1 MVKMIRLLYHP
12 YNRQES
18 TWTTERN
25 SAIDAMRHDLN
36 ELEIFV
42 AVARH
47 RSFRKAAEERN
58 VTASSLSHAMR
69 ALEARLGIRLLNRTT
84 RSVEPTEA
92 GKHLYARVSRVIE
105 DLEQALDEVNGF
117 RDTIQG
123 TLRLN
128 VPRPAARLLL
138 APILG
143 GFLKTHPGVKIEV
156 ITDDQLVD
164 IVAEG
169 YDAGVRFGESLAL
182 DMIAVPIGPAQRF
195 AVVAAPDLLAVHGRP
210 ASPLDLRGLPCIGRR
225 FPSGVIYSW
234 EFERDGESLAIS
246 VDGPLLLDDDAMM
259 VDAACDGVGIAFV
272 HESYA
277 AEHLQ
282 QGKLVRLF
290 EDWCPA
296 MPGFYLYYPS
306 RKHMSAAL
314 RGFVDWCIQYR
325 QDDEVQQPN

>member
-1 MVKMIRLLYHP
+1 
-12 YNRQES
+12 
-18 TWTTERN
+18 
-25 SAIDAMRHDLN
+25 MRHDLN

-69 ALEARLGIRLLNRTT
+69 ALETRLGIRLLNRTT
-84 RSVEPTEA
+84 RSVVPTEA
-92 GKHLYARVSRVIE
+92 GEHLYARVSRVIE
-105 DLEQALDEVNGF
+105 DLDQALDEINGF
-117 RDTIQG
+117 RDTVQG

-138 APILG
+138 APMLS
-143 GFLKTHPGVKIEV
+143 GFLKAHPNVKIEV

-164 IVAEG
+164 IVAQG

-182 DMIAVPIGPAQRF
+182 DMIAVPVGPTQRF
-195 AVVAAPDLLAVHGRP
+195 AVVAAPDFLAVHGRP
-210 ASPLDLRGLPCIGRR
+210 TTPLDLRGLPCIGRR

-234 EFERDGESLAIS
+234 EFERDGQSLAVS
-246 VDGPLLLDDDAMM
+246 VDGPLVLDDDEMM
-259 VDAACDGVGIAFV
+259 LDAARDGVGIAFV

-277 AEHLQ
+277 EEDLR

-314 RGFVDWCIQYR
+314 RGFIDWCVRYR
-325 QDDEVQQPN
+325 QDEQAAEMTTQQPS

>member
-1 MVKMIRLLYHP
+1 
-12 YNRQES
+12 
-18 TWTTERN
+18 
-25 SAIDAMRHDLN
+25 MRHDLN

-69 ALEARLGIRLLNRTT
+69 ALEARMGIRLLNRTT
-84 RSVEPTEA
+84 RSVVPTEA
-92 GKHLYARVSRVIE
+92 GQHLYARVSGVIQ
-105 DLEQALDEVNGF
+105 DLEQALDEINGF

-138 APILG
+138 APMLG
-143 GFLKTHPGVKIEV
+143 GFLKVHPGVKIE
-156 ITDDQLVD
+156 ITTDDQLVD
-164 IVAEG
+164 IVAQG

-182 DMIAVPIGPAQRF
+182 DMIAVPIGAAQRF
-195 AVVAAPDLLAVHGRP
+195 AVVAAPEFLDVHGHP
-210 ASPLDLRGLPCIGRR
+210 ASPLDLRGMPCIGRR
-225 FPSGVIYSW
+225 FPSGVIYAW
-234 EFERDGESLAIS
+234 EFELDGKSLAVS
-246 VDGPLLLDDDAMM
+246 VDGPLVLDDDEIMLG
-259 VDAACDGVGIAFV
+259 AARDGVGIAFV

-277 AEHLQ
+277 DDDIRT
-282 QGKLVRLF
+282 GKLVRLF

-306 RKHMSAAL
+306 RKHMSASL
-314 RGFVDWCIQYR
+314 RSFVDWCIKYR
-325 QDDEVQQPN
+325 PAAA

>member
-1 MVKMIRLLYHP
+1 
-12 YNRQES
+12 
-18 TWTTERN
+18 
-25 SAIDAMRHDLN
+25 MRHDLN
-36 ELEIFV
+36 DLEVFI

-58 VTASSLSHAMR
+58 VTASSLSHTMR

-92 GKHLYARVSRVIE
+92 GKHLYARVSRVIQ
-105 DLEQALDEVNGF
+105 DLEQALDEINGF

-138 APILG
+138 APMLS
-143 GFLKTHPGVKIEV
+143 GFLKVHPNVTIEV

-164 IVAEG
+164 IVAQG

-182 DMIAVPIGPAQRF
+182 DMVAVPIGAPLRF
-195 AVVAAPDLLAVHGRP
+195 AVVASPECLAVHGRP
-210 ASPLDLRGLPCIGRR
+210 DGPLDLRGLPCIGRR

-234 EFERDGESLAIS
+234 EFERDGKNVAVS
-246 VDGPLLLDDDAMM
+246 VDGPLVLDDDEMM
-259 VDAACDGVGIAFV
+259 VDAARDGVGIAFV
-272 HESYA
+272 HEYYA
-277 AEHLQ
+277 REQ
-282 QGKLVRLF
+282 IRRGKLVRLLD
-290 EDWCPA
+290 EWCPA

-314 RGFVDWCIQYR
+314 RSFVDWCIKYR
-325 QDDEVQQPN
+325 QDEEAAGADVKKPRLDGAS

>member
-1 MVKMIRLLYHP
+1 
-12 YNRQES
+12 
-18 TWTTERN
+18 
-25 SAIDAMRHDLN
+25 MRHDLN
-36 ELEIFV
+36 ELEVFI

-58 VTASSLSHAMR
+58 VTASSLSHTLR

-92 GKHLYARVSRVIE
+92 GKHLYARLTGVIA
-105 DLEQALDEVNGF
+105 DLDQALDEINGF

-138 APILG
+138 APMLG
-143 GFLKTHPGVKIEV
+143 GFLKLHPNVAIEIV
-156 ITDDQLVD
+156 TDDQLVD
-164 IVAEG
+164 IVAQG
-169 YDAGVRFGESLAL
+169 FDAGVRFGESLAL
-182 DMIAVPIGPAQRF
+182 DMVAIPLGPALRF
-195 AVVAAPDLLAVHGRP
+195 AAVASPDYLALHGRP
-210 ASPLDLRGLPCIGRR
+210 AGPLDLRGLPCIGRR

-234 EFERDGESLAIS
+234 EFERGGERLAVS
-246 VDGPLLLDDDAMM
+246 VDGPLVLDDDEMM
-259 VDAACDGVGIAFV
+259 VDAARDGVGIAFV
-272 HESYA
+272 HEHYA
-277 AEHLQ
+277 SEHLR
-282 QGKLVRLF
+282 QGAVVRLL

-325 QDDEVQQPN
+325 QDEEATATAA

>member
-1 MVKMIRLLYHP
+1 
-12 YNRQES
+12 
-18 TWTTERN
+18 
-25 SAIDAMRHDLN
+25 MRHDLN

-69 ALEARLGIRLLNRTT
+69 ALETRLGIRLLNRTT

-105 DLEQALDEVNGF
+105 DLDQALDEINGF

-138 APILG
+138 APILS
-143 GFLKTHPGVKIEV
+143 GFLKMHPGVKIEV
-156 ITDDQLVD
+156 VTDDQLVD

-182 DMIAVPIGPAQRF
+182 DMIAIPIGTAQRF
-195 AVVAAPDLLAVHGRP
+195 AVVAAPDFLDVHGRP
-210 ASPLDLRGLPCIGRR
+210 AGPADLRGLPCISRR
-225 FPSGVIYSW
+225 FPSGVIYAW
-234 EFERDGESLAIS
+234 EFERDGQGMAVS
-246 VDGPLLLDDDAMM
+246 VDGPLVLDDDAMM

-277 AEHLQ
+277 LEHIR
-282 QGKLVRLF
+282 QGQLVRLF
-290 EDWCPA
+290 EEWCPA

-314 RGFVDWCIQYR
+314 RGFVDWCIKER
-325 QDDEVQQPN
+325 QDEEAAAMELPPSNLIS